1 MQTMRYTIFNMNP
14 LDSIAQYLTVHP
26 TMFEK
31 LLSTLAIIVISYIA
45 HMMLTTSVNRITS
58 AIAVRGEQ
66 EGKNHPRIKT
76 LRGLVKNLIGITI
89 GSIAFVMI
97 LSKWGVNIV
106 PILTGA
112 GILGLAIGF
121 GSQTLVKDVVTG
133 FFILLENQYN
143 VGDYVEITG
152 VKGRVRRMNLRTTIL
167 KDEDGTVSI
176 IPNSSIVKVVKYT
189 EEQVEKMKKEKETAV
204 KEPKAKK

>member
-1 MQTMRYTIFNMNP
+1 MNP
-14 LDSIAQYLTVHP
+14 MDSIQQYLSVHP
-26 TMFEK
+26 TMVEK
-31 LLSTLAIIVISYIA
+31 LLSTSGIIIVAYIA
-45 HMMLTTSVNRITS
+45 HILLTASVNKVTT
-58 AIAVRGEQ
+58 AIAEHGEQ
-66 EGKNHPRIKT
+66 QGKNHPRVKT
-76 LRGLVKNLIGITI
+76 LRGLVKNIIGIAVW
-89 GSIAFVMI
+89 SIAFVMI
-97 LSKWGVNIV
+97 LSKWGVNVV

-121 GSQTLVKDVVTG
+121 GSQTLVKDIVTG

-167 KDEDGTVSI
+167 KDEDDTISI

-189 EEQVEKMKKEKETAV
+189 DEQVEKMKKEKETVA
-204 KEPKAKK
+204 KEPKAKKK

>member
-1 MQTMRYTIFNMNP
+1 MNP
-14 LDSIAQYLTVHP
+14 LDFIYEYLNTNP
-26 TMFEK
+26 TMVTT
-31 LLSTLAIIVISYIA
+31 LLTTLAIAVIAYIA
-45 HMMLTTSVNRITS
+45 HMLLTASVNRVTT
-58 AIAVRGEQ
+58 AIANRDEQ
-66 EGKNHPRIKT
+66 QGKNHPRVKT
-76 LRGLVKNLIGITI
+76 LRGLVKNIIGTAVW
-89 GSIAFVMI
+89 SIAFVMI

-121 GSQTLVKDVVTG
+121 GSQTLVKDIVTG

-167 KDEDGTVSI
+167 KDEDGTISI
-176 IPNSSIVKVVKYT
+176 IPNSSIIKVVKYT
-189 EEQVEKMKKEKETAV
+189 EEQVEKMKKDKETAE
-204 KEPKAKK
+204 KTATNTKAKK

>member
-1 MQTMRYTIFNMNP
+1 MNP
-14 LDSIAQYLTVHP
+14 MDFIATYFDQNP
-26 TMFEK
+26 TM
-31 LLSTLAIIVISYIA
+31 LTNSISSLVIIIVGYIVYIL
-45 HMMLTTSVNRITS
+45 LTSSVNKVTDT
-58 AIAVRGEQ
+58 IALHGESQ
-66 EGKNHPRIKT
+66 GKNHPRVKT
-76 LRGLVKNLIGITI
+76 LRGLVKNIIGIAI
-89 GSIAFVMI
+89 WSIAFVMI

-121 GSQTLVKDVVTG
+121 GSQTLVKDIVTG

-167 KDEDGTVSI
+167 KDEDGTISI
-176 IPNSSIVKVVKYT
+176 IPNSAIVKVVKYT
-189 EEQVEKMKKEKETAV
+189 DEQVEKLKKDKEKLEKEV
-204 KEPKAKK
+204 KTKK

>member
-1 MQTMRYTIFNMNP
+1 MNP
-14 LDSIAQYLTVHP
+14 MDFIYDYLTVHP
-26 TMFEK
+26 TMLEK
-31 LLSTLAIIVISYIA
+31 IISTLAIIVVGYIA
-45 HMMLTTSVNRITS
+45 HLVLTSSVNKITDT
-58 AIAVRGEQ
+58 IASHGEQ
-66 EGKNHPRIKT
+66 QGKNHPRIRT
-76 LRGLVKNLIGITI
+76 LRGLVKNIIGIAI
-89 GSIAFVMI
+89 GSIGFVMI
-97 LSKWGVNIV
+97 LSKWEVNIV

-121 GSQTLVKDVVTG
+121 GSQTLVKDIVTG

-167 KDEDGTVSI
+167 KDDDGTISI

-189 EEQVEKMKKEKETAV
+189 EEQVEKMKKEKEKAEKDT
-204 KEPKAKK
+204 KKPKK